1 MVKNKDSEV
10 YIYLVDDDELL
21 NKILLTKF
29 QQSTQYKVFTFTS
42 GEDFIKYYQSLNIK
56 NPNKKIHILL
66 IDYMLN
72 PGVPVH
78 SAKTGIDYIK
88 EARSINPQI
97 NTILISAIDNP
108 ELAILAQ
115 KESIN
120 AFIKK
125 NENAFLR
132 INNQISFIISEIK
145 LQKAHKRSKN
155 TRKIFV
161 VILIMFSLLI
171 VYVAL
176 SELIMN

>member
-29 QQSTQYKVFTFTS
+29 QQNTKHKVFTFTS
-42 GEDFIKYYQSLNIK
+42 GEDFIKYYQSLHIK
-56 NPNKKIHILL
+56 KPNKNIHILL

-78 SAKTGIDYIK
+78 SAKTGIDFIK
-88 EARSINPQI
+88 EARAINPQI

-108 ELAILAQ
+108 ELSILAQ
-115 KESIN
+115 KEGVN

-145 LQKAHKRSKN
+145 LQKAHKRSLT

-161 VILIMFSLLI
+161 AILIMFSLLI
-171 VYVAL
+171 VYIAL
-176 SELIMN
+176 TEFILN